1 MDAKQHMEL
10 MRPELVHH
18 LRNTVTVGTG
28 PVTELRKAAADE
40 IDRLRSVLAK
50 IVNVSDIPK
59 EVERLAILGATPDNN
74 SEPDT

>member
-40 IDRLRSVLAK
+40 IERLRALVDLYEKGGKSMADVE
-50 IVNVSDIPK
+50 SDILK
-59 EVERLAILGATPDNN
+59 EE
-74 SEPDT
+74 

>member
-40 IDRLRSVLAK
+40 IERLRALVDLYEKGGKSMADVE
-50 IVNVSDIPK
+50 SDILK
-59 EVERLAILGATPDNN
+59 
-74 SEPDT
+74 EPDT

>member
-40 IDRLRSVLAK
+40 IERLRALVDLYEKGGKSMADVE
-50 IVNVSDIPK
+50 SDILK
-59 EVERLAILGATPDNN
+59 EPPHEAK
-74 SEPDT
+74 